1 MGADARERYDSAL
14 AGVWGDLG
22 RTLSRLESLAAEPD
36 YLDESALDVLP
47 HLQYSLHRAGE
58 LTAGIRPPSG
68 HEGAHEELAAALEDA
83 RDLTADAA
91 DALEAGG
98 GAAVAVLVHEWRGA
112 LFRVAAAEDC
122 WGHDGFWGAVAIHCP
137 KSGVTVAATI
147 NTSPF
152 GLTPGSEVDPFE
164 APAIEAALRSMAE
177 RLELKPRDAFQ
188 PIRIAVTG
196 SKISPG
202 LFESLELL
210 GKEEALARLA
220 AYGR

>member
-1 MGADARERYDSAL
+1 VGADARERYDSAL

-112 LFRVAAAEDC
+112 LFRVRLARHRLSTAPVPDDHTPPEPRRPPIGALVATVLVTV
-122 WGHDGFWGAVAIHCP
+122 GVALFASGAVLAVWP
-137 KSGVTVAATI
+137 LWAA
-147 NTSPF
+147 
-152 GLTPGSEVDPFE
+152 GLG
-164 APAIEAALRSMAE
+164 L
-177 RLELKPRDAFQ
+177 
-188 PIRIAVTG
+188 IAG
-196 SKISPG
+196 G
-202 LFESLELL
+202 FF
-210 GKEEALARLA
+210 
-220 AYGR
+220 AYRP